1 MIKLIGLPGAAGAG
15 KDTVADFIDDIVAGG
30 WENPHY
36 VSFAHPLKQMVVQLL
51 AHWDVSANAITDRVL
66 KEQPIAGLGAS
77 PRKLMQT
84 LGTEWGRKLISES
97 IWIDTAE
104 RAIVQ
109 ALRDGRMV
117 VVTDV
122 RFANEAELIHR
133 HGGQVWR
140 IDRPSAE
147 PVAAHVSEQGL
158 PAALVDRVID
168 NSGTLDEL
176 RAAVEF
182 ELRQQPL
189 FGAAA

>member
-1 MIKLIGLPGAAGAG
+1 MIKLIGLTGAAGAG
-15 KDTVADFIDDIVAGG
+15 KDTVADIIDRLTADDLFMVSI
-30 WENPHY
+30 
-36 VSFAHPLKQMVVQLL
+36 SFAAPIKAMAAQLL
-51 AHWDVSANAITDRVL
+51 MHWDIEADALTDRIL
-66 KEQPIAGLGAS
+66 KETTISGIGAS

-84 LGTEWGRKLISES
+84 LGTDWGRNLINETL
-97 IWIDTAE
+97 WVDTAE
-104 RAIVQ
+104 RSIRK
-109 ALRDGRMV
+109 ALEYGYMT

-147 PVAAHVSEQGL
+147 SVAAHVSEQGL